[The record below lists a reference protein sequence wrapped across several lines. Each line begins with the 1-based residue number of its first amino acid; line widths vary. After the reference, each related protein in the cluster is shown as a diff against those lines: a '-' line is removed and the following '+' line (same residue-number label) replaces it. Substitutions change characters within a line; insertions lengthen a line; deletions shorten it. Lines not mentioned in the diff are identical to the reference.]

1 MTESPRFSARSHQGR
16 LPLATAL
23 AVFLPF
29 AAGYFLSYIYRAIN
43 AVIAP
48 DLVIDA
54 GLSAADLGFLTSIYF
69 LAFAFFQLPL
79 GVLLD
84 RFGPRRVESILL
96 LFAAIGAIVFALSE
110 GLPGLTLGRALIGL
124 GVSCCMMAS
133 FKAFVLWFQP
143 ERLPLVNGCLL
154 SFGALGALTAT
165 LPVEWWLVAIS
176 DWRGLFLALAL
187 FSGVVALAVF
197 VVVPDHHEAP
207 AHLTLKDQLGG
218 LGTIFKDG
226 FFWRVGIGASM
237 SQGASLSVAGLWAG
251 PWLRDVAGLDR
262 PGVAFHL
269 MIIAIAMG
277 VGFFTMGM
285 LAERLSRLGVRPVT
299 IAGIGMAA
307 FTLTML
313 TMAFGAPDNLWPIL
327 AAFGFLAT
335 SGSLSYAV
343 LSQHF
348 PRQLAA
354 RANTAQNLLV
364 FTIAFALQWV
374 IGAVLGQWEHPV
386 TQHYEAF
393 GYQVAFGGLV
403 VLQVAALVWFMTLF
417 FSKGEPLTGGTPS
430 GGRPARQK

>member
-1 MTESPRFSARSHQGR
+1 MTV
-16 LPLATAL
+16 AL

-29 AAGYFLSYIYRAIN
+29 AAGYFLSYIYRAVN

-54 GLSAADLGFLTSIYF
+54 DLSAADLGFLTSVYF
-69 LAFAFFQLPL
+69 LAFAVFQLPL

-96 LFAAIGAIVFALSE
+96 LFAALGATVFAIAD

-133 FKAFVLWFQP
+133 FKAFVMWFQP
-143 ERLPLVNGCLL
+143 QRLPLVNGCLL
-154 SFGALGALTAT
+154 TFGALGALTAT
-165 LPVEWWLVAIS
+165 LPVEWWLITVS
-176 DWRGLFLALAL
+176 DWRGLFIALAV
-187 FSGVVALAVF
+187 FSGAVALAVF
-197 VVVPDHHEAP
+197 LVVPDHHEAP
-207 AHLTLKDQLGG
+207 AHLTLRDQLGG
-218 LGTIFKDG
+218 IRDIFSDG
-226 FFWRVGIGASM
+226 FFWRVGIGASV

-269 MIIAIAMG
+269 MIVAMAMG
-277 VGFFTMGM
+277 VGFFSMGM
-285 LAERLSRLGVRPVT
+285 LADRLSRLGIRPVT
-299 IAGIGMAA
+299 IAGAGMTA
-307 FTLTML
+307 FTLV
-313 TMAFGAPDNLWPIL
+313 MAILAMGVQTSLWLIL

-335 SGSLSYAV
+335 AGSLSYAV

-364 FTIAFALQWV
+364 FVLAFAMQWA
-374 IGAVLGQWEHPV
+374 IGAVLGHWEDPL
-386 TQHYEAF
+386 TQRYAAE
-393 GYQVAFGGLV
+393 GYQVAFGGLA
-403 VLQVAALVWFMTLF
+403 VLQVLALAWFFTLYGKTATAHPHG
-417 FSKGEPLTGGTPS
+417 SRT
-430 GGRPARQK
+430 